1 MMTIVEYLDSK
12 NRYSIKNRYA
22 IDEPINNDFYDTF
35 SVDNDATI
43 SAYIPPTTIHIKYDN
58 NN

>member
-1 MMTIVEYLDSK
+1 MMTITEYLDS
-12 NRYSIKNRYA
+12 KNRYA

-35 SVDNDATI
+35 SVDNDTTI
-43 SAYIPPTTIHIKYDN
+43 RGCYLPTTIHVKYDN

>member
-12 NRYSIKNRYA
+12 NRYA
-22 IDEPINNDFYDTF
+22 INEPISNNFYATF
-35 SVDNDATI
+35 NIDNDTTI
-43 SAYIPPTTIHIKYDN
+43 SAYGIPSTIIHIKYDN

>member
-1 MMTIVEYLDSK
+1 MMTIVEYLNS
-12 NRYSIKNRYA
+12 KNRYA

-35 SVDNDATI
+35 YVDNDTTI
-43 SAYIPPTTIHIKYDN
+43 SAYIPPTAIHIKYDN